1 MELTIKSWNESSAV
15 YSFVEFKLNDT
26 LIADF
31 MPNKK
36 QLLIY
41 DTNVVYTKKCAS
53 LSSAINQVVKFHKKN
68 L

>member
-1 MELTIKSWNESSAV
+1 MELRIKSWNESSAV
-15 YSFVEFKLNDT
+15 YSFVEFQLNGT

-41 DTNVVYTKKCAS
+41 DTDSVHTVKCAS
-53 LSSAINQVVKFHKKN
+53 VVSAINKVVKFHKKN
-68 L
+68 F

>member
-15 YSFVEFKLNDT
+15 YSFVEFQLNGT

-36 QLLIY
+36 QLMIY
-41 DTNVVYTKKCAS
+41 DTNAVYTKKCAS
-53 LSSAINQVVKFHKKN
+53 LGSAINQVVKFHKKN
-68 L
+68 F